1 MDIKEMEESGVY
13 DYYDKLNKW
22 MNHFVNRNYP
32 LSKEDLIAL
41 TNGETTENEYRI
53 QGLVKSTNYSI
64 YVIAYDN
71 AGNPKPAN

>member
-41 TNGETTENEYRI
+41 TNGETT
-53 QGLVKSTNYSI
+53 
-64 YVIAYDN
+64 
-71 AGNPKPAN
+71 